1 MKATLSNAVWTAVAI
16 GLAIIGCTTALAIT
30 GHVSGDVAINT
41 FLLVGGGA
49 IGITGAHVG
58 GVVASGSAGSTAVP
72 APGTAPT
79 VAPSPSGVPPASPA
93 PVQAA

>member
-58 GVVASGSAGSTAVP
+58 GVVASGSANPAPGTTTVP
-72 APGTAPT
+72 APGTAP
-79 VAPSPSGVPPASPA
+79 SGVTASPA